1 MTEAR
6 SRLEDDLQTVRDLSL
21 FVAYNANVDAV
32 IRVDESLEAA
42 LEPPAGDP
50 GTTAPPDRLASKSDL
65 ATAIAHAMAA
75 GEGDQG
81 AMTADLAD
89 ELEAKLR
96 ADAMQMGG
104 QAGIMTNLLSTLAA
118 SPVVYTYLLSETQ
131 RSMFDRPERIRFP
144 LVEDGEVRFAS
155 LDDAPTAERT
165 KINWIFEFREGAEFF
180 GVRATGNTR
189 FIAASRP
196 PEFDLHAGE
205 LDAVIDQVGDG
216 THGALLA
223 GYHNLTPEN
232 VEAGYDRTL
241 RHARDVLRRLR
252 SEREFPVHVE
262 YAVTHDDELRRS
274 VTETILPEANVVGLD
289 PHELSLLREDLNL
302 AAEPADE
309 GDGAVGALEE
319 ASLEDESPERSIV
332 AHYRTLVALRDRL
345 GVDCVRM
352 HAMHYHLAVMDDYLP
367 PEAVERGL
375 EFAAVNAAT
384 KAATG
389 HIDGPEALETGLEY
403 EPSTAGK
410 RAVESLADAVD
421 ATAEDGVLATPSVV
435 ACPNRVVDDP
445 AGTVGIGDIV
455 SAASFA
461 LEVGAT
467 VEDAR

>member
-6 SRLEDDLQTVRDLSL
+6 SRLEDDLRTVRDLSL

-32 IRVDESLEAA
+32 IRVDASLETA
-42 LEPPAGDP
+42 LEPPAGEP
-50 GTTAPPDRLASKSDL
+50 GSTAPPERLASKSDL
-65 ATAIAHAMAA
+65 ATGIAHAMAA

-89 ELEAKLR
+89 ELEAELR

-104 QAGIMTNLLSTLAA
+104 QAGIMTNLLSTLEA

-131 RSMFDRPERIRFP
+131 RSMFDRPERVRFP
-144 LVEDGEVRFAS
+144 LVEDGRVRFAP
-155 LDDAPTAERT
+155 LDDAPTAGRT

-180 GVRATGNTR
+180 GVRATGDTR

-216 THGALLA
+216 TDGALLA

-232 VEAGYDRTL
+232 VDAGYDRTL
-241 RHARDVLRRLR
+241 RHARDVMRRLR
-252 SEREFPVHVE
+252 SERDFPLHVE
-262 YAVTHDDELRRS
+262 YAVTHDDELRRGI
-274 VTETILPEANVVGLD
+274 TETILPEANVVGLD
-289 PHELSLLREDLNL
+289 PHELSLLRGDLDL
-302 AAEPADE
+302 DGEPE
-309 GDGAVGALEE
+309 GDGDDDALDEAVP
-319 ASLEDESPERSIV
+319 EDEPPEQSIV
-332 AHYRTLVALRDRL
+332 AHYRTLAALRDYL

-352 HAMHYHLAVMDDYLP
+352 HAMEYHLAVMDDYLP
-367 PEAVERGL
+367 PAAVERGL

-389 HIDGPEALETGLEY
+389 HVDGPEALETGLEY

-410 RAVESLADAVD
+410 QAVESLADAVD

-467 VEDAR
+467 VGNAR

>member
-1 MTEAR
+1 MTEAG
-6 SRLEDDLQTVRDLSL
+6 SRLEDDLETVRDLSL

-32 IRVDESLEAA
+32 VRVGTSLEAA
-42 LEPPAGDP
+42 LEPPAGEP
-50 GTTAPPDRLASKSDL
+50 GATAPPGRLASKSDL

-75 GEGDQG
+75 GEGDEG

-89 ELEAKLR
+89 ELETELR

-104 QAGIMTNLLSTLAA
+104 QAGIMTNLLSTLEA
-118 SPVVYTYLLSETQ
+118 SPVMYTYLLSETQ
-131 RSMFDRPERIRFP
+131 QSMFDRPERVRFP

-155 LDDAPTAERT
+155 LDEAPSASRT

-196 PEFDLHAGE
+196 PEFNLHAGE

-216 THGALLA
+216 IDGALLA
-223 GYHNLTPEN
+223 GYHNLTPEH
-232 VEAGYDRTL
+232 VDGDYDETL
-241 RHARDVLRRLR
+241 GHARDVMRRLR
-252 SEREFPVHVE
+252 SEREFPIHVE
-262 YAVTHDDELRRS
+262 YAVTHDEELRRS
-274 VTETILPEANVVGLD
+274 FTETILPEANVVGLD
-289 PHELSLLREDLNL
+289 PHELGLLRKDVDL
-302 AAEPADE
+302 AVEPTVDDAD
-309 GDGAVGALEE
+309 GDA
-319 ASLEDESPERSIV
+319 LEDEPPERSIV
-332 AHYRTLVALRDRL
+332 AHYRALAALRDYL
-345 GVDCVRM
+345 DVDCVRL
-352 HAMHYHLAVMDDYLP
+352 HAMHYHLAVTDDYLP

-389 HIDGPEALETGLEY
+389 HIGGPEALETGLEF

-410 RAVESLADAVD
+410 EAVESLADAVD
-421 ATAEDGVLATPSVV
+421 ATADDGALATPSVV

-445 AGTVGIGDIV
+445 ASTVGIGDIV

-467 VEDAR
+467 TANRR